1 MIDLYGEYYAMMVK
15 LEGYDE
21 DSEQPR
27 TFWYKLWEKIKKV
40 FNLLKKFLMIGLI
53 IASICY
59 LIYTIIDPGRNND
72 NNGHFTSIGTV
83 TIERDSPETSG

>member
-1 MIDLYGEYYAMMVK
+1 MMLK

-21 DSEQPR
+21 DSEQPK
-27 TFWYKLWEKIKKV
+27 TFWYKLWDKIKKLI
-40 FNLLKKFLMIGLI
+40 NLLKKIVMIALI

-59 LIYTIIDPGRNND
+59 LIYTIIDPGKNTD

-83 TIERDSPETSG
+83 RIEKDSPETSK